1 MLAENIGEAA
11 DFLGR
16 QVLEYLG
23 PGGGIKIM
31 TQDMLSEAKI
41 SIPFAARP
49 TSLND
54 VVSLDDII
62 CYRLAAFGDSSS
74 KAVLVTVYF
83 GAFRPLRLEQV
94 WAEIDPD
101 ESPADLHQWLSCVS
115 LVRSPDEAF
124 HLLRLFVGEF
134 DSLIRIK
141 SKADGNP
148 ILTVEPRTP
157 PTTAP
162 TCQ

>member
-1 MLAENIGEAA
+1 MSENIGEAA
-11 DFLGR
+11 DYLGR
-16 QVLEYLG
+16 QVAEHLG

-31 TQDMLSEAKI
+31 TQDMLTEARI
-41 SIPFAARP
+41 SIPFAPRP

-54 VVSLDDII
+54 VINPDDII

-74 KAVLVTVYF
+74 KAALLTIYF
-83 GAFRPLRLEQV
+83 GAFRPLRLQQI

-101 ESPADLHQWLSCVS
+101 ECPPDLHQWLSCVS
-115 LVRSPDEAF
+115 LVNGPNEAF

-134 DSLIRIK
+134 DSFIRIK
-141 SKADGNP
+141 SRADGNP

-157 PTTAP
+157 PLTPPAY
-162 TCQ
+162 Q